1 MSYFPYTRFDFL
13 VSENYYY
20 PLTFEYDDRDKV
32 SIVVSDEKGVS
43 KALEYGS
50 DYTLE
55 GDKINILYPQGLNQK
70 YLLDITKIYAIRFS
84 GICETP
90 EFQYGVYLDVK
101 KVQKTLE
108 NMALQIAEVQ
118 MTSEN
123 SVKLAYEEWDNANE
137 EPLVQI
143 PTVKERAN
151 NFFAFD
157 TNGRVLMVRM
167 ADLTID
173 LQKYIKSGTDPT
185 VVDVSAT
192 SFSFPATAQGVVNP
206 YLFSSQLRSE
216 FTVTQGKVRYQA
228 IPTKTSPTEKGTF
241 SLWTTPTG
249 IGNYEVVNNVVRGSL
264 ATEMTEDNA
273 LIVVEVKYL
282 DLEGNTGTFRKDIS
296 LSKAK
301 SGEDGEN
308 GADGYSFTLRIIS
321 SNGNAFR
328 VSDNVDTT
336 LSVQV
341 LRNGEDITDTMED
354 SRFKWIRKTDDEIE
368 DEKWNTSSKA
378 LFYHKSVEITK
389 EDCIGRTVFECE
401 AELGGL

>member
-13 VSENYYY
+13 TTENYYY

-32 SIVVSDEKGVS
+32 SIIVSDEKGVS

-55 GDKINILYPQGLNQK
+55 GDKINILYPSKLNQK

-143 PTVKERAN
+143 PTKKERAN

-167 ADLTID
+167 ADLAID
-173 LQKYIKSGTDPT
+173 LQKYIKSGTDPV

-192 SFSFPATAQGVVNP
+192 SFTFPATSNGTVNP
-206 YLFSSQLRSE
+206 YEFSTNLRSA

-228 IPTKTSPTEKGTF
+228 IATKTSPTEKGTF
-241 SLWTTPTG
+241 SLWTTPTN
-249 IGNYEVVNNVVRGSL
+249 IDHYEVVNDVIKGSL
-264 ATEMTEDNA
+264 ATEMKANTA

-296 LSKAK
+296 LSKAL
-301 SGEDGEN
+301 N
-308 GADGYSFTLRIIS
+308 GANGKDGVDGYSFTLRIIS

-328 VSDNVDTT
+328 VNESVDTT
-336 LSVQV
+336 LSIQV
-341 LRNGEDITDTMED
+341 LRNGEDITSDMED
-354 SRFKWIRKTDDEIE
+354 SRFKWIRKTDDEID

-378 LFYHKSVEITK
+378 LYHKSVEITK
-389 EDCIGRTVFECE
+389 DDCIGRTVFECE
-401 AELGGL
+401 VDLGNL